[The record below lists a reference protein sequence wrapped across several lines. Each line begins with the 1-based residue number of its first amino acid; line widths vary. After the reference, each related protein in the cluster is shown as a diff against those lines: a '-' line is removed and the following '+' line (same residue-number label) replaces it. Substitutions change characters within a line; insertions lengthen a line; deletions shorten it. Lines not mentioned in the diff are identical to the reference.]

1 MYIKKIKEYHAIK
14 EQLQEFALSPET
26 EIQEDTLLATIR
38 TAYPLRKTYCV
49 TINTRTGHEG
59 PEGE

>member
-1 MYIKKIKEYHAIK
+1 MHGQTHIK
-14 EQLQEFALSPET
+14 QLKEFALSPHT
-26 EIQEDTLLATIR
+26 ATQEHVHSDTLLATIR

-49 TINTRTGHEG
+49 KVHIRTGHEG